1 MVISELIE
9 KLQEIQNKHGNI
21 EVMFYS
27 YGDKEKF
34 TRYDIDYD
42 KDDNKLYLGQLWNTR
57 KTSEQRI

>member
-21 EVMFYS
+21 EVMFYF

-42 KDDNKLYLGQLWNTR
+42 KDDNKLYLG
-57 KTSEQRI
+57 